1 MAYVVVASEVED
13 YTQWRKMYDEN
24 RSARDSAGLQEMR
37 VFQDVND
44 PNMVCAVLQGEL
56 SNLQAFIDSPEL
68 KDVMKKAGVKGQ
80 PQVMYY
86 NDVT

>member
-1 MAYVVVASEVED
+1 M
-13 YTQWRKMYDEN
+13 
-24 RSARDSAGLQEMR
+24 GPG

-56 SNLQAFIDSPEL
+56 SKPQAFIDSPDL
-68 KDVMKKAGVKGQ
+68 KEVMKKAGVKGQ